1 MTRSFRVVTY
11 DRRGHSQSERPR
23 GQGNVHLTLDLGR
36 LGSMARPVLFT
47 VGDHSPPTFAPVVAK
62 LAWALPHARV
72 VTLAGAGHIPHVSHP
87 DRYVEAVATHI
98 TSGTS
103 QQATHVAG

>member
-1 MTRSFRVVTY
+1 
-11 DRRGHSQSERPR
+11 
-23 GQGNVHLTLDLGR
+23 
-36 LGSMARPVLFT
+36 
-47 VGDHSPPTFAPVVAK
+47 
-62 LAWALPHARV
+62 V

-103 QQATHVAG
+103 EQATHVAG